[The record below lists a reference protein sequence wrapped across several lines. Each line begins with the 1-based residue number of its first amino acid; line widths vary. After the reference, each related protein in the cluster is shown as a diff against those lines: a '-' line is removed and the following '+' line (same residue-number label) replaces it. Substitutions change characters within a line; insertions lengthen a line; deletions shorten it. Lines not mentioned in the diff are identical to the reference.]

1 MTKKL
6 LQKVIKESISNSMVQ
21 KAIELAT
28 EKHKDQKDKGGA
40 DYINHP
46 LRVMRSVQAKGF
58 SETAIIA
65 AILHDT
71 VEDTDLTIQ
80 DVAKEFGDKVAETVA
95 LLSKQPGDT
104 YEKFID
110 RIIASGNKNAYQVK
124 LADLEDN
131 MDIKRLAKEPDEHDI
146 QRMNKYQLAHAKLTK
161 FLDK

>member
-1 MTKKL
+1 M
-6 LQKVIKESISNSMVQ
+6 IQ

-40 DYINHP
+40 DYIEHP
-46 LRVMRSVQAKGF
+46 LRVMNSVQAKGF

-71 VEDTDLTIQ
+71 IEDTDLTIQ
-80 DVAKEFGDKVAETVA
+80 DVAREFGDKVAEIVA

-131 MDIKRLAKEPDEHDI
+131 MDIKRLSREPDEHDI
-146 QRMNKYQLAHAKLTK
+146 ERLNKYQLAHAKLTK
-161 FLDK
+161 FLNK